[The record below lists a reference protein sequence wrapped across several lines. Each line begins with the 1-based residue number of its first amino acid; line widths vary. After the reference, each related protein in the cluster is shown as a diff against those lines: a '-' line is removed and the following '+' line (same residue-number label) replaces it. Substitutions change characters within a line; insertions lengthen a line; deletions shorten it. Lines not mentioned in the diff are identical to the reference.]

1 MKKKLKNKSL
11 IYFKHFENKNI
22 LELSKLFSKNIILED
37 WDIKIQ
43 GKKKLLDFLQKVFKE
58 NEFKIKIIDFFI
70 NDLKRIVACQ
80 ILLTTKKKEKLE
92 IIDIIYF
99 DKKYNITKI
108 HAYRC

>member
-43 GKKKLLDFLQKVFKE
+43 GKKKT
-58 NEFKIKIIDFFI
+58 IRFF
-70 NDLKRIVACQ
+70 
-80 ILLTTKKKEKLE
+80 TKS
-92 IIDIIYF
+92 F
-99 DKKYNITKI
+99 
-108 HAYRC
+108 